1 MKLLMVL
8 LLLPILFL
16 QNIYA
21 YTLDEVYTHNTPT
34 DCWVIFE
41 NSVYDLSEYIPSHD
55 RYMDIRDWCGKDM
68 TEDFKTKAGM
78 DRDHRVS
85 SYSLLER
92 YKIGEINDVQNTTST
107 VINDI
112 EKEEIDVVPEVEK
125 GTNSNPYNLIIPLLI
140 SNILYWIPYL
150 LIKKNISKI
159 SIKSFNAFWNTLLIL
174 LLLIPSLGF
183 GVFMM
188 LRYKFPSLWNIQYDF
203 MYWHVELSLVMGII
217 GINHF
222 LSRIRIYL
230 LQLKSSK

>member
-1 MKLLMVL
+1 VL

-41 NSVYDLSEYIPSHD
+41 NSVYDLSKYIPSHD

-112 EKEEIDVVPEVEK
+112 EKEEIAVVPEVEK

-140 SNILYWIPYL
+140 SNILYWIPFL
-150 LIKKNISKI
+150 LIKKNILKI
-159 SIKSFNAFWNTLLIL
+159 SLKSFNAFWNTLLIL
-174 LLLIPSLGF
+174 FLLIPSLGF
-183 GVFMM
+183 GIFMM
-188 LRYKFPSLWNIQYDF
+188 LRYKFPSLWDIQYDF
-203 MYWHVELSLVMGII
+203 MYWHVELSLVMGIN